1 MMTLS
6 YGLVLISVIVLVW
19 SLVPTSRL
27 IRRLPRCP
35 TRVRWKLLF
44 ASIVVFI
51 VGYLGFFGFGLRGVI
66 LLKDLIVPVIFL
78 LGACFVLIIAYLS
91 IDAVEAVRRV
101 GELEIENATDPL
113 MGIYNRRHFDQR
125 MREETAR
132 ARRYNLAL
140 SLLMADIDHFKK
152 INDTYGHQA
161 GDVVLAGIAALFSR
175 EVRKSDILAR
185 YGGEEV
191 VIISTNT
198 NLDGA
203 RVLAERIR
211 TRVEASAFPT
221 GDRGVTQSIRCTVSI
236 GVAILSGGSG
246 GPEALLA
253 AADAALYRAKEKGRN
268 RVEVQPAPGGP
279 SPA

>member
-1 MMTLS
+1 MILS
-6 YGLVLISVIVLVW
+6 HSLILVGVIALVW
-19 SLVPTSRL
+19 SLIPTSRL

-44 ASIVVFI
+44 TSIIVFT
-51 VGYLGFFGFGLRGVI
+51 VGYLGFIGLGLRSVI
-66 LLKDLIVPVIFL
+66 SPKDLIVPVIFL

-101 GELEIENATDPL
+101 GELEIENATDSL
-113 MGIYNRRHFDQR
+113 MGICNRRHFDQR
-125 MREETAR
+125 LREETAR
-132 ARRYNLAL
+132 ARRYSLAL

-161 GDVVLAGIAALFSR
+161 GDAVLAGIAALFSR

-198 NLDGA
+198 NLGGA
-203 RVLAERIR
+203 HVLAERIR
-211 TRVEASAFPT
+211 AHVEASAFPT
-221 GDRGVTQSIRCTVSI
+221 GVRGVAQSIRCTVSI
-236 GVAILSGGSG
+236 GVATLSGGSG

-253 AADAALYRAKEKGRN
+253 AADAALYRAKAKGRN
-268 RVEVQPAPGGP
+268 QVEVQPAPGGS